1 MFCCNTSHLTWA
13 MASNYLLVCVWLEQL
28 GLEQTLGFV
37 KVFHPLFWMCR
48 GTDPA
53 WDVCLAALWTIHPTD
68 SASTSCE
75 EQRDLLWLFCS
86 ICLGGTEVTW
96 AQITTWYLHGSLQRS
111 SASVFWNSCSSQQ
124 NPGGLGAPC
133 FWLRI
138 LGKKL
143 HRVVTPLQHWINI
156 WLPYQSGGCNL
167 GLVSQKGF
175 NKTR

>member
-53 WDVCLAALWTIHPTD
+53 WDVCLAALWNIHPTD

-111 SASVFWNSCSSQQ
+111 SASVFWNSCHSQQ

-133 FWLRI
+133 FWLMVENIREEI
-138 LGKKL
+138 APCC
-143 HRVVTPLQHWINI
+143 HSVTALNKHLAS
-156 WLPYQSGGCNL
+156 LPKWWMQFGSGI
-167 GLVSQKGF
+167 SKGI
-175 NKTR
+175 